1 MWSDIWSVATT
12 RIDFQ
17 TWISSTRLV
26 DWDRKSLVD
35 SILEK
40 LNLFCLT
47 GLITLALLMWKWMG
61 LFLRRNLLRCWGCLS
76 HLNWIGALTLSLL
89 LRLLPRNWSLEASSW
104 GCSCLYKSTIRSYMD
119 YCHTWAGAPSFYLE
133 LLYKLQKPLCR
144 TVAPSL
150 VASFEPL
157 TNRRNLA
164 SLSLFDRQV

>member
-1 MWSDIWSVATT
+1 MWSGIWSVATT

-17 TWISSTRLV
+17 TWIWSTRLV

-76 HLNWIGALTLSLL
+76 LLNWIGAYIISVAKTASKKIGALKLLSPEVALISINLPYGHTWTTIAMHGLVLLAATWNCYISYKNGYVELL
-89 LRLLPRNWSLEASSW
+89 LLHLLP
-104 GCSCLYKSTIRSYMD
+104 
-119 YCHTWAGAPSFYLE
+119 
-133 LLYKLQKPLCR
+133 LLNPWLI
-144 TVAPSL
+144 V
-150 VASFEPL
+150 EM
-157 TNRRNLA
+157 
-164 SLSLFDRQV
+164 